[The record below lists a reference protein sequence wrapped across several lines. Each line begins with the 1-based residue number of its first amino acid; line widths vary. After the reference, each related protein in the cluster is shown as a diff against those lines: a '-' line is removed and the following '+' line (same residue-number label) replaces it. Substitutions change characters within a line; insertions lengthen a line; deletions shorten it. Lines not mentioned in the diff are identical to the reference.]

1 MTNKRLRQPEQ
12 IADLQQGYQPNR
24 GPEIWRPHSAGLE
37 NCHFFAGM
45 PWPMP
50 VMTPARSQA
59 YLGLRQHPKH
69 RLLHSARS
77 RLI

>member
-1 MTNKRLRQPEQ
+1 ML
-12 IADLQQGYQPNR
+12 
-24 GPEIWRPHSAGLE
+24 
-37 NCHFFAGM
+37 
-45 PWPMP
+45 

-77 RLI
+77 RSISEVSGKIEAAARARLLAPFDGDEILPSMLLLMIFSPLHSEIGIE